1 MSTDLILTDLQDRIC
16 TIRFNRPDKKNAL
29 SAAMYVGVTE
39 ALQKADADPQVR
51 CILLTGTPDCFTSG
65 NDLADFLKNPPS
77 GDDSPVARFMA
88 TLPGIAKPIVA
99 AVNGPAVGVGT
110 TLLLHCDLVY
120 AGESA
125 RFHMPFTALGLCPEF
140 GSSLILPALAGHA
153 RAAELLLLAE
163 PFTAAAA
170 REAGI
175 VNAVLPDAEVQ
186 AHARAQALKLAQMA
200 PQALRTSKA
209 LLKRW
214 SAAQVET
221 AVKEE
226 APKFMAMLRG
236 PEALEAMGAFMQKR
250 KPDFSRFN

>member
-1 MSTDLILTDLQDRIC
+1 MSTDLILTDLQDRVL

-39 ALQKADADPQVR
+39 ALKQADADPQVR
-51 CILLTGTPDCFTSG
+51 VILLTGTADCFTSG

-88 TLPGIAKPIVA
+88 TLPAISKPVVA
-99 AVNGPAVGVGT
+99 AVNGVAVGVGT

-120 AGESA
+120 AGENA
-125 RFHMPFTALGLCPEF
+125 RFHMPFVSLGLCPEF
-140 GSSLILPALAGHA
+140 ASSLILPAIAGHA
-153 RAAELLLLAE
+153 AAAELLLLAE
-163 PFTAAAA
+163 PFSAARA

-186 AHARAQALKLAQMA
+186 AHARAQALKLAQQP
-200 PQALRTSKA
+200 PQAVRTSKA

-214 SAAQVET
+214 TATQVET

-226 APKFMAMLRG
+226 APKFMAMLRQ

-250 KPDFSRFN
+250 KPDFSRFS